1 MVYVFAGLSDC
12 QMRGSNKILN
22 SAQNGLCFCRVAR
35 FHAFLV
41 AIVALRIAISLVI
54 PDDSVQPKQNARMD
68 FDYFYRYRL
77 FLQTICSRGHK
88 PLRRLG
94 TLSHCLFTQSFVF
107 DRRFRSSKIWTK
119 MVYVFAGLRDSWL
132 FREQLMAWQIAISLV
147 FPDDLPPPKQK
158 RLCVF

>member
-35 FHAFLV
+35 FRAFLV
-41 AIVALRIAISLVI
+41 AIVALPIAISLVI
-54 PDDSVQPKQNARMD
+54 PDDSVQPKQNGWISIIFIGIAC
-68 FDYFYRYRL
+68 FY
-77 FLQTICSRGHK
+77 SRFA
-88 PLRRLG
+88 LG
-94 TLSHCLFTQSFVF
+94 DTNLCVPWEHFVTQSFVF

-147 FPDDLPPPKQK
+147 FSDDLPPPKQK